1 MSVFTD
7 IQTKSQGK
15 AQSSNWWRTQLF
27 QALFDMGLGADGVT
41 PGTALTFKYDPEDD
55 NKELMKFWDKY
66 PMVYIYGESDEH
78 FWGANVHYMRPELR
92 KYGFTP
98 AAPPQTIHKY
108 LRTNVRS
115 SMLVVPDSEWDDIGQ
130 IPSEQFHITTFGRDT
145 AVPTS
150 VLLKKGELV

>member
-1 MSVFTD
+1 MSLFED
-7 IQTKSQGK
+7 IKDLSGGK
-15 AQSSNWWRTQLF
+15 PHGNVWWRNQLF
-27 QALFDMGLGADGVT
+27 WALEGADGPIPTTAVT
-41 PGTALTFKYDPEDD
+41 FTYRAEYGEK
-55 NKELMKFWDKY
+55 MRFWDKY